1 VIGSLAFYCFAL
13 TTVIFPA
20 QFYCLSAMLPSQ
32 NSQLYPFSF
41 VLYDFG
47 LALKSQLLGLILFS
61 VVAHATSFTG
71 THSIWTQM
79 LER

>member
-1 VIGSLAFYCFAL
+1 
-13 TTVIFPA
+13 
-20 QFYCLSAMLPSQ
+20 MLPSQ